1 MPNLAS
7 AVAALHDYC
16 GFPAARVRTD
26 ARRLIEDKLIEPG
39 APGVAVEISQADFV
53 LLLLA
58 VASGAPLRSVA
69 DVTANLASC
78 VPNGVDVDVM
88 PESIRPARRTA
99 FDLLHDLVWSPD
111 ASHIIAV
118 EVCETWPE
126 VTFHTRDGVVR
137 FQPAGTLARHWAG
150 NKQRR
155 ATTIPASAIAL
166 AAKHLFAGDQQ

>member
-39 APGVAVEISQADFV
+39 GPGIAVEITQADFA

-58 VASGAPLRSVA
+58 VASGAPLRAVA
-69 DVTANLASC
+69 DRTVELFNC
-78 VPNGVDVDVM
+78 VPNGVDVGAM
-88 PESIRPARRTA
+88 PEAIRPAKRTA

-111 ASHIIAV
+111 TSPVTAV
-118 EVCETWPE
+118 EVCENWPE

-137 FQPAGTLARHWAG
+137 FQPAGALAGHWSG
-150 NKQRR
+150 SKQRR
-155 ATTIPASAIAL
+155 ATTVPASAIAL
-166 AAKHLFAGDQQ
+166 AAKHLFGEQQ

>member
-39 APGVAVEISQADFV
+39 APGVAVEINPADFA

-69 DVTANLASC
+69 DITASLASC
-78 VPNGVDVDVM
+78 VPNGVDVGVM
-88 PESIRPARRTA
+88 PEAIRPAKRTA

-111 ASHIIAV
+111 NSPVTAI
-118 EVCETWPE
+118 EVCESWPE
-126 VTFHTRDGVVR
+126 VTFHTRDGIVR
-137 FQPAGTLARHWAG
+137 FQPAGALAGHWSG

-155 ATTIPASAIAL
+155 ATTVPASAIAL
-166 AAKHLFAGDQQ
+166 AAKHLFGDTK